1 MQQYAENAVQEHM
14 KKLQQSYY
22 IHLGKQEPWDK
33 NPAILKNAIQNSTVY
48 QRLKH
53 QGLAEKDILK
63 ILNEK
68 KAMLV
73 YSPEEGEM
81 RVDYSSIDS
90 IKHYLKILHPAMI
103 AVEPQSGKVKAW
115 VGDLNYKYFQYDQVE
130 APRQVG
136 SVFKPVVYS
145 AAIHQGTRLDAYYK
159 NEQKTY
165 PEYDDWS
172 PRNSDNNYEG
182 YYTLK
187 GALSQY
193 HRCRS
198 IASDGHRHRYRS
210 CPPFGYHLRASSLSF
225 FSLGSSR
232 YPLAGNGSSFYDFC
246 Q

>member
-22 IHLGKQEPWDK
+22 THLGKQEPWDK

-68 KAMLV
+68 KALLV

-115 VGDLNYKYFQYDQVE
+115 VGDLNYKYFQYD
-130 APRQVG
+130 PG
-136 SVFKPVVYS
+136 
-145 AAIHQGTRLDAYYK
+145 
-159 NEQKTY
+159 
-165 PEYDDWS
+165 
-172 PRNSDNNYEG
+172 
-182 YYTLK
+182 
-187 GALSQY
+187 
-193 HRCRS
+193 
-198 IASDGHRHRYRS
+198 
-210 CPPFGYHLRASSLSF
+210 
-225 FSLGSSR
+225 
-232 YPLAGNGSSFYDFC
+232 
-246 Q
+246 

>member
-1 MQQYAENAVQEHM
+1 MCSSDLFSLFRAVYQHRFFF
-14 KKLQQSYY
+14 
-22 IHLGKQEPWDK
+22 
-33 NPAILKNAIQNSTVY
+33 IQNSTVY

-145 AAIHQGTRLDAYYK
+145 AAIHQGTRLK
-159 NEQKTY
+159 
-165 PEYDDWS
+165 
-172 PRNSDNNYEG
+172 
-182 YYTLK
+182 
-187 GALSQY
+187 QY
-193 HRCRS
+193 FD
-198 IASDGHRHRYRS
+198 SDGIDRFTKGS
-210 CPPFGYHLRASSLSF
+210 FQGVISLVIVV
-225 FSLGSSR
+225 L
-232 YPLAGNGSSFYDFC
+232 L
-246 Q
+246 

>member
-1 MQQYAENAVQEHM
+1 
-14 KKLQQSYY
+14 
-22 IHLGKQEPWDK
+22 
-33 NPAILKNAIQNSTVY
+33 
-48 QRLKH
+48 
-53 QGLAEKDILK
+53 
-63 ILNEK
+63 
-68 KAMLV
+68 MLV

-187 GALSQY
+187 
-193 HRCRS
+193 RS
-198 IASDGHRHRYRS
+198 
-210 CPPFGYHLRASSLSF
+210 P
-225 FSLGSSR
+225 
-232 YPLAGNGSSFYDFC
+232 
-246 Q
+246 

>member
-1 MQQYAENAVQEHM
+1 
-14 KKLQQSYY
+14 
-22 IHLGKQEPWDK
+22 
-33 NPAILKNAIQNSTVY
+33 
-48 QRLKH
+48 
-53 QGLAEKDILK
+53 
-63 ILNEK
+63 
-68 KAMLV
+68 MLV

-187 GALSQY
+187 GALSK
-193 HRCRS
+193 S
-198 IASDGHRHRYRS
+198 INTIAVEVLLQTGIDTVIDHARRLGITSEL
-210 CPPFGYHLRASSLSF
+210 PPYPSLA
-225 FSLGSSR
+225 LGVADIPLQEMVRPFITLPITETSVRFITWKKSR
-232 YPLAGNGSSFYDFC
+232 TARVI
-246 Q
+246 